1 MFKNKNEKGTFYFL
15 IKEAIVNNIFDLGCI
30 YLPFVFLL
38 LHELGKSLSYFPP
51 EWHRF
56 VDLNLEA

>member
-1 MFKNKNEKGTFYFL
+1 MFKNKNEQGTFYFL

-51 EWHRF
+51 E
-56 VDLNLEA
+56 